1 MTVIVTKIA
10 VPMVNSNGT
19 SRAELQ
25 KLYTDAWH
33 AANSLMA
40 QLQKGSPHGRDYQNY
55 ATEAEYRQARTEHWD
70 RVQAVQKIAD
80 NMYALALH
88 VRK

>member
-1 MTVIVTKIA
+1 MTVIVTQIA

-25 KLYTDAWH
+25 KMYTDAWH
-33 AANSLMA
+33 AANNLMV

-55 ATEAEYRQARTEHWD
+55 ATQAEYKQARAEHLA
-70 RVQAVQKIAD
+70 RTQAVQKIAD
-80 NMYALALH
+80 DLYALALH